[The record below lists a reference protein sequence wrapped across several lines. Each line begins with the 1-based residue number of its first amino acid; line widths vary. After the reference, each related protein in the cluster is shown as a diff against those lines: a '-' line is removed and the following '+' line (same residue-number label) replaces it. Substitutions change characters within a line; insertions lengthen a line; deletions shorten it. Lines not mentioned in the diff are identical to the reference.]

1 MCGWCTHMKTKYAIK
16 IYLSRDDWIYITES
30 RGNMYELEPMLY
42 ESRKEA
48 ELATSIWGKKCTK
61 VVRYRKETT

>member
-1 MCGWCTHMKTKYAIK
+1 MYGWCTHMNTKYAIK

-48 ELATSIWGKKCTK
+48 ELATSIWGEK
-61 VVRYRKETT
+61 

>member
-1 MCGWCTHMKTKYAIK
+1 MNMKTKYAIK
-16 IYLSRDDWIYITES
+16 IYLSRDDWIYITKS
-30 RGNMYELEPMLY
+30 RGSMFELEPMLY

-48 ELATSIWGKKCTK
+48 ELATSNWGKKCTK